1 MESSALT
8 ANIIRVI
15 SKSLWKSS
23 SCSFVTLEFSAK
35 SLFLE
40 TFSASL
46 IFEYLDVLIPS
57 LDIDM
62 VFLVNPKQV
71 IAYMI
76 NKPDLHMYDC
86 FLGHDNKM
94 IFVFRKADTYE
105 LYKKWCAHE
114 LPVVSGGK

>member
-1 MESSALT
+1 M
-8 ANIIRVI
+8 NVI
-15 SKSLWKSS
+15 
-23 SCSFVTLEFSAK
+23 LEG
-35 SLFLE
+35 
-40 TFSASL
+40 TFASL
-46 IFEYLDVLIPS
+46 MYPLFFFFLKVTKDMIIPRCGGIPYE
-57 LDIDM
+57 DIDM

-114 LPVVSGGK
+114 LPVVTGGK